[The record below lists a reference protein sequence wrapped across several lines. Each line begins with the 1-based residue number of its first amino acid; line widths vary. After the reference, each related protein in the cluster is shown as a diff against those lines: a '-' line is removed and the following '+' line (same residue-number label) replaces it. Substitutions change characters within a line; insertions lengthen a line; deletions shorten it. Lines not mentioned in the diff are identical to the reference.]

1 MSESPIET
9 DQGSVRGLR
18 RRYAALKHVMKIALL
33 GMKRTQI
40 TRMAAALSYRTIFGL
55 IPTLIISLVV
65 LRVSMSPEDVQSNID
80 KVIKFTG
87 INEVSVKAPN
97 ADAASESHRIE
108 TMIADILSKERGVNY
123 TAIGAIGFLTLLYAA
138 ITMLVEVERSFNQ
151 ICEASVGRSW
161 IKRITHYWTFMTL
174 GVFLLIVSFYVQEKS
189 LALFD
194 DALSKAATVVNA
206 QEESI
211 GAAIMDVVKRSGV
224 FIATSMISSVLL
236 LLVYSVMPNTK
247 MRLKWAMIGAAFAGI
262 LWEAGKWGFR
272 EYVSH
277 STGYANLYGSI
288 ALVPLFLLWIYVT
301 WMTVLLGLQLAH
313 ALQRYDEAVRGGL
326 DSRAMRRLGLNE
338 TQSDVQ
344 GVRISD
350 PGVILEVCALI
361 VRDFNAGRE
370 SSTGHIAKATGLDE
384 SVIDRMIRALF
395 SAGVVRKVTTQD
407 GAGGYVPAAPPES
420 IRAADVLAIAE
431 GLERQDRDG
440 VSPLSQELAKLRR
453 REFENSTLADLK
465 HF

>member
-1 MSESPIET
+1 MTESSTET
-9 DQGSVRGLR
+9 GLKSDHGSPR
-18 RRYAALKHVMKIALL
+18 RLSALKHVITIAFI
-33 GMKRTQI
+33 GIKRTQI

-65 LRVSMSPEDVQSNID
+65 LRVSMSPEDVQANID
-80 KVIKFTG
+80 KLIKFTG
-87 INEVSVKAPN
+87 ISEVSVKAPSG
-97 ADAASESHRIE
+97 DAAADSHRIE
-108 TMIADILSKERGVNY
+108 TMIADILRKERGVNY

-194 DALSKAATVVNA
+194 DAISKAATVVNA
-206 QEESI
+206 QQESV
-211 GAAIMDVVKRSGV
+211 GGAIMDFIKRSGV
-224 FIATSMISSVLL
+224 FIATSMISSILL
-236 LLVYSVMPNTK
+236 LLVYSVMPNIK
-247 MRLKWAMIGAAFAGI
+247 LRLKWTMIGAAFAGV

-272 EYVSH
+272 EYVSY

-301 WMTVLLGLQLAH
+301 WLTVLLGLQLAY
-313 ALQRYDEAVRGGL
+313 ALQRYGDAVQSGL
-326 DSRAMRRLGLNE
+326 DARAMRQLGLSE
-338 TQSDVQ
+338 TQSDIQ

-361 VRDFNAGRE
+361 VREFNVGRD
-370 SSTGHIAKATGLDE
+370 SSTTHIAKVTGLDE
-384 SVIDRMIRALF
+384 SVIDRMIRAL
-395 SAGVVRKVTTQD
+395 SAAGVVRKVTSQD
-407 GAGGYVPAAPPES
+407 GNGSYMPAAPPER
-420 IRAADVLAIAE
+420 IRAADVLSIAE

-440 VSPLSQELAKLRR
+440 ISPLSQEMAKIRR
-453 REFENSTLADLK
+453 REFENMTLADLK